1 MFVAHVKR
9 KCKIDQRNRVFPKKL
24 GFFAR
29 FLHLRCIV
37 FFDKPQQIT
46 VLKLNH
52 TKLMGLVHLFI
63 ALSFTVVQPNLA
75 FFPPD

>member
-9 KCKIDQRNRVFPKKL
+9 KYRIAQRNRVFSEKL

-29 FLHLRCIV
+29 FLYLRCIV
-37 FFDKPQQIT
+37 FFDKPQQII

-63 ALSFTVVQPNLA
+63 VLSFTVVQPNLA